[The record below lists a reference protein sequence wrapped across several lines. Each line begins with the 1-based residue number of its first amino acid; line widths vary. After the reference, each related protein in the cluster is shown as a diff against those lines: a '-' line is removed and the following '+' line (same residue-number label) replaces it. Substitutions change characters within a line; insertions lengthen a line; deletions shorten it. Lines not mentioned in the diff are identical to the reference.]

1 MKTEEFLDFVDDLS
15 QKPFVIEEEKTCHTD
30 IAPSIEV
37 DETSHSLVQESKP
50 ETSPSSNESE
60 LIEAQDISNIEV
72 SKENGSVESTD
83 ISSTESQFSSTMP
96 YCEESLVAKLD
107 PMGTNQILSA
117 QPCHK
122 ADTASAHESVDLIM
136 EKGNSISD
144 TGVSASDVFDSKI
157 PANDINAKFDSVSD
171 FKVDE
176 SHIDHDKVQSI
187 EKSIETEVPSET
199 SESPP
204 KVRRSTR
211 TTKGIPPTRYG
222 SVTSHK
228 VNVNSKIGKLL
239 NSISKKIDVIHG
251 HIFD

>member
-1 MKTEEFLDFVDDLS
+1 M
-15 QKPFVIEEEKTCHTD
+15 P
-30 IAPSIEV
+30 
-37 DETSHSLVQESKP
+37 
-50 ETSPSSNESE
+50 
-60 LIEAQDISNIEV
+60 
-72 SKENGSVESTD
+72 KENGSVDSTD
-83 ISSTESQFSSTMP
+83 ISITESQFSSTMP
-96 YCEESLVAKLD
+96 YCEESLVAKID
-107 PMGTNQILSA
+107 PMGTNQFLSA

-122 ADTASAHESVDLIM
+122 EDTASAHESVNLTM

-144 TGVSASDVFDSKI
+144 TEVSASDAFDSKI

-171 FKVDE
+171 SKIDE
-176 SHIDHDKVQSI
+176 SHIDHDKMQSI
-187 EKSIETEVPSET
+187 EKSIEAEVLSEPSEPI
-199 SESPP
+199 ESPP

>member
-1 MKTEEFLDFVDDLS
+1 MILLY
-15 QKPFVIEEEKTCHTD
+15 CH
-30 IAPSIEV
+30 PSIQV
-37 DETSHSLVQESKP
+37 DETSHLLVQESKP

-60 LIEAQDISNIEV
+60 LIEAQDISSIEV
-72 SKENGSVESTD
+72 PKENGSVDSTD
-83 ISSTESQFSSTMP
+83 ISITESQFSSIMP
-96 YCEESLVAKLD
+96 YCEESLVAKID
-107 PMGTNQILSA
+107 PMGTNQFLSA

-122 ADTASAHESVDLIM
+122 EDTASAHESVNLTM

-144 TGVSASDVFDSKI
+144 TEVSASDAFDSKI
-157 PANDINAKFDSVSD
+157 PANDINAKFDFVSD
-171 FKVDE
+171 SKVDE

-187 EKSIETEVPSET
+187 EKSIVNEVPVEPSK
-199 SESPP
+199 SSKPIESPP